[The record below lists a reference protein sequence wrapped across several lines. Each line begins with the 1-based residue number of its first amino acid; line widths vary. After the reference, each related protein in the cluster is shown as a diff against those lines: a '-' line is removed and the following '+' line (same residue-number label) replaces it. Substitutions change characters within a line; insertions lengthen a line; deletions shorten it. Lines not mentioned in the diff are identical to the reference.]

1 MGITLLLKRFTQQ
14 GFASFGSGSSKGS
27 SVAEGTRLE
36 RVLCFAEAAIIAT

>member
-1 MGITLLLKRFTQQ
+1 MGINSLLKRFTQQ